1 MAKPTPR
8 TTPPSLARGDL
19 EGFPHDEAK
28 NDSKEDDA
36 EAKRHHFE
44 GVDTEVL
51 RHQCQK
57 NQGREEEIK
66 DHARQDPPG
75 MIGIEAVGLYNTPED
90 SDEDQYP
97 QFSEYQEHV
106 EPIA

>member
-1 MAKPTPR
+1 
-8 TTPPSLARGDL
+8 
-19 EGFPHDEAK
+19 
-28 NDSKEDDA
+28 
-36 EAKRHHFE
+36 
-44 GVDTEVL
+44 
-51 RHQCQK
+51 
-57 NQGREEEIK
+57 
-66 DHARQDPPG
+66 